1 MSKIKKK
8 RVLGKGWKFPV
19 SNDLVQQ
26 LLSGFHGA
34 LNEEI
39 LHCVSKTPGLDR
51 PASEEPTCAFLSA
64 ADRANTLVRSSAQRS
79 SDLTGMSKARRNVSR
94 HVFPADSSDSSC
106 FHVGYRYFHSSS
118 SESQKAEHEANVNPW
133 DRAPQAAESGK
144 QLRLICRARFAG
156 KVGELAQRVPL
167 PALQ

>member
-8 RVLGKGWKFPV
+8 RVLGKGWKFLV

-26 LLSGFHGA
+26 LLSGFH

-39 LHCVSKTPGLDR
+39 LHCVSKTPGLDH
-51 PASEEPTCAFLSA
+51 PASEEPTCAFLST
-64 ADRANTLVRSSAQRS
+64 ADRANTLVQSSAQRS
-79 SDLTGMSKARRNVSR
+79 SDLTGMSKDRRNVSR
-94 HVFPADSSDSSC
+94 RVFPADSSDSSC

-156 KVGELAQRVPL
+156 KVGGLARRVPL